1 MVLIA
6 IMRKQFGNLLAAIS
20 VAGLLAS
27 ATVSVNAAQPADTP
41 EIRAAAQNAV
51 TPGDHLAVAK
61 SYEDMATQLQA
72 KAQEQQALL
81 EQYQNK
87 SYMYGRQAQDLQSH
101 AEALARKY
109 EATASATM
117 KEAALHRQI
126 AGKLESNP
134 VVSDAQKLNIVSG
147 SYQSNTTIR

>member
-1 MVLIA
+1 MKTL
-6 IMRKQFGNLLAAIS
+6 FGNVLAAIS

-27 ATVSVNAAQPADTP
+27 AAFSVNAAQPADTP
-41 EIRAAAQNAV
+41 EIRAAAQNAA

-61 SYEDMATQLQA
+61 SYEDMAKQLQA

-81 EQYQNK
+81 EQYQSK

-101 AEALARKY
+101 TEALARKY

-117 KEAALHRQI
+117 QEAALHRQI
-126 AGKLESNP
+126 AAKLESNP
-134 VVSDAQKLNIVSG
+134 VASDAQKLNVVSG
-147 SYQSNTTIR
+147 AHQNDSTIH

>member
-1 MVLIA
+1 M
-6 IMRKQFGNLLAAIS
+6 KTKFGNVLAAIS

-27 ATVSVNAAQPADTP
+27 AAVSANAAQPVDTP
-41 EIRAAAQNAV
+41 EMRAAAQNAV
-51 TPGDHLAVAK
+51 TSVEHLAVAK

-117 KEAALHRQI
+117 HEATLHRQI
-126 AGKLESNP
+126 AAKVESNP
-134 VVSDAQKLNIVSG
+134 VAADAQKINVVSG
-147 SYQSNTTIR
+147 AHQNDTTIR

>member
-1 MVLIA
+1 M
-6 IMRKQFGNLLAAIS
+6 KTPFGNVLAAIS

-27 ATVSVNAAQPADTP
+27 AAFSVNAAQPAETP
-41 EIRAAAQNAV
+41 EIRAAAQNAA

-61 SYEDMATQLQA
+61 SYEDMARQLQA

-81 EQYQNK
+81 EQYQSK

-101 AEALARKY
+101 TEALARKY

-117 KEAALHRQI
+117 QEAALHRQI
-126 AGKLESNP
+126 AAKLDSGP
-134 VVSDAQKLNIVSG
+134 VASDAQKINVVSG
-147 SYQSNTTIR
+147 AHQNDTKIR

>member
-1 MVLIA
+1 M
-6 IMRKQFGNLLAAIS
+6 KKPFGKILAAIS

-27 ATVSVNAAQPADTP
+27 AAFSVNAAQPADTP

-51 TPGDHLAVAK
+51 TAGEHLAVAK
-61 SYEDMATQLQA
+61 SYEDMATQMKA
-72 KAQEQQALL
+72 KAQEQQDLL

-87 SYMYGRQAQDLQSH
+87 SYMYGRQAQDLQSQT
-101 AEALARKY
+101 EALARRY

-126 AGKLESNP
+126 AAKLQSNP

-147 SYQSNTTIR
+147 AHQSDTTIH

>member
-1 MVLIA
+1 M
-6 IMRKQFGNLLAAIS
+6 KTPFGNVLAAIS

-27 ATVSVNAAQPADTP
+27 AAFSANAAQPMDTP
-41 EIRAAAQNAV
+41 EIRTAAQNAV
-51 TPGDHLAVAK
+51 TSGEHLAVAQ
-61 SYEDMATQLQA
+61 SYEDMAKQLQA

-101 AEALARKY
+101 TEALARKY

-117 KEAALHRQI
+117 QEASLHRQI
-126 AGKLESNP
+126 AAKLDSGPVATDVQKIN
-134 VVSDAQKLNIVSG
+134 VVSGAHQND
-147 SYQSNTTIR
+147 TTIR